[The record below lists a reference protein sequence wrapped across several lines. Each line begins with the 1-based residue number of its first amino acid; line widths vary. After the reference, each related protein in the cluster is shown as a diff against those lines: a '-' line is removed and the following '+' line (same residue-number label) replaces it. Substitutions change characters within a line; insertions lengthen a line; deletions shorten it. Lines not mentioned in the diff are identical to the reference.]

1 VSSTKAFKRV
11 IGYSVRVLT
20 QEDIEHMAINVKP
33 LGDRVLVQPL
43 EEKEVKKGGIITPDT
58 AKEKPQEGTVAA
70 VGTDRYGH
78 PEGVTLTTLMPGS
91 YDNVVAAPHCDRYGH
106 VEGNDP
112 RQKVADAAIAL
123 N

>member
-1 VSSTKAFKRV
+1 
-11 IGYSVRVLT
+11 
-20 QEDIEHMAINVKP
+20 MAINVKA
-33 LGDRVLVQPL
+33 LSDRVLIQPL
-43 EEKEVKKGGIITPDT
+43 EEKEVKRGGIIIPDT

-78 PEGVTLTTLMPGS
+78 PEGVNLTTLMSGI
-91 YDNVVAAPHCDRYGH
+91 YDHFVAALHCQRCGH

-112 RQKVADAAIAL
+112 RQKVSDEAIAV

>member
-112 RQKVADAAIAL
+112 RQKVADAAIVL